1 MHEAHAYFEHLILQ
15 HDVFDGGDMP
25 TDSLLARVL
34 DEKAERA
41 VDRAY
46 RLLSLLHPWRDI
58 AAARWSI
65 EQGDGTARARAF
77 EYLDNILA
85 TRLRQAVLPMLE
97 DLPPEEKIRR
107 GHQICRIHPRGRE
120 DSLLALINDAD
131 EIVAAAA
138 IELVGSHDLSNLT
151 ADVEHVLSHR
161 NVSDQVVFEAASW
174 TLARHRLGQKGRRA
188 RWVESLPSIVV
199 ADQLRHLAIF
209 GSVTVA
215 EICRLVAG
223 GRQMRHEDGGVLLR
237 EGVHPTTFH
246 VLLDGRI
253 SAARRATSARVQDAP
268 ALLGFEPVLEQRP
281 AHETVRADGPV
292 VTVAVSR
299 NDLLTVLAGNT
310 DLVQGLFRTIA
321 EATSGT
327 KTPPVISGIGTD
339 DLTGLAAEELTLIQK
354 VVVLRQLPIFASV
367 AAEELSQI
375 AAVAQDVSLS
385 PGAIL
390 SDATDPP
397 TMCVVLEGSLS
408 LRDPDTQEERHQA
421 GVGDAGGS
429 LRDARRNEA
438 GCGRARSAAPRG
450 EVRCVCAPNQ
460 SGRSVRRDRSAA
472 TVAAATLRRALR
484 HPGS

>member
-25 TDSLLARVL
+25 TDSLLARLL

-65 EQGDGTARARAF
+65 EQSDGTARARAF

-174 TLARHRLGQKGRRA
+174 TLARHRLGQEGRRA

-237 EGVHPTTFH
+237 EGVHQTTFH

-253 SAARRATSARVQDAP
+253 SAARRATSARVQDAPP

-421 GVGDAGGS
+421 GVGDAVGVFETLAGT
-429 LRDARRNEA
+429 RRGA
-438 GCGRARSAAPRG
+438 VGRAPLRLVVKSAASVLRINRDDLFDVIGQRPRLL
-450 EVRCVCAPNQ
+450 Q
-460 SGRSVRRDRSAA
+460 
-472 TVAAATLRRALR
+472 
-484 HPGS
+484 